1 MADILIIGAG
11 VAGLSAG
18 IYARLSGHNVI
29 VCEAHSIPGGNL
41 TGWQRGEYHID
52 NCIHWLT
59 GTNPH
64 DPLYSMWLD
73 LGALGGGIRVHQG
86 DMLFKYE
93 LNGETLSVYRDL
105 YRMRDEMLSLSPED
119 RDEILSLIRAV
130 ELVERLNNVGGENK
144 NEGISLGQLI
154 KGVPALIKYYNL
166 SCGELSERFKHPI
179 IRKLIA
185 SIIGRD
191 FGSLAL
197 LMIIATFSSDN
208 GGIPEGGSYAM
219 AQRMAKRLTDLGG
232 RLLTNKRAIK
242 INTVGKRASSV
253 SFADGDT
260 LSADYVIA
268 TIDPAI
274 LFGELTDI
282 PMPKALLK
290 NYKNDKLFRFSSY
303 HCAFACDTD
312 EPPFEGDVL
321 FPVPIKYYS
330 RLKTDHITLRE
341 FSHEPTYAPEGKTVL
356 GTMTYLAEEDCLEL
370 IKLRQTD
377 REAYNA
383 KKRELAEITEDCI
396 IRHYPELEGRIHLL
410 DTWTPASY
418 KRFTY
423 SEMGAFMSFALPE
436 RKLPIPTTNRVKGAE
451 NLILATQWQ
460 RIPGG
465 LPTAATFGKIA
476 IETINKLEKKE
487 SK

>member
-18 IYARLSGHNVI
+18 IYARLSGHNVV

-59 GTNPH
+59 GTNPSNKMFY
-64 DPLYSMWLD
+64 DMWCE
-73 LGALGGGIRVHQG
+73 LGVLGDGIRVHQG
-86 DMLFKYE
+86 DVLFKYE

-154 KGVPALIKYYNL
+154 KGVPTLIKYYNL
-166 SCGELSERFKHPI
+166 SCKELSERFKHPI
-179 IRKLIA
+179 IRRLIA

-232 RLLTNKRAIK
+232 RLLTNKRAVK

-268 TIDPAI
+268 AIDPAI

-282 PMPKALLK
+282 PMTKALLK

-341 FSHEPTYAPEGKTVL
+341 FTHEPTYAPEGKTVL
-356 GTMTYLAEEDCLEL
+356 GTMTYCDEELSEEF
-370 IKLRQTD
+370 ISLRAAD
-377 REAYNA
+377 SEAYKA
-383 KKRELAEITEDCI
+383 KKEELACI
-396 IRHYPELEGRIHLL
+396 IERCILLHYPSLEGKIRLI

-418 KRFTY
+418 KRFTH
-423 SEMGAFMSFALPE
+423 SDMGAFMSFAMPKKVLPT
-436 RKLPIPTTNRVKGAE
+436 RISHTIPGCK
-451 NLILATQWQ
+451 NLLIATQWQ
-460 RIPGG
+460 QLPGG
-465 LPTAATFGKIA
+465 LPTAAALGKSA
-476 IETINKLEKKE
+476 IKSINKMCKN
-487 SK
+487 

>member
-1 MADILIIGAG
+1 MANILVIGAG

-18 IYARLSGHNVI
+18 IYARLSGHDVT

-59 GTNPH
+59 GTNPY
-64 DPLYSMWLD
+64 DPLYSMWCD
-73 LGALGGGIRVHQG
+73 LGALGGVKVH
-86 DMLFKYE
+86 
-93 LNGETLSVYRDL
+93 NGERLYTCELDGSSISLWRDIE
-105 YRMRDEMLSLSPED
+105 RMKREMLELSPED
-119 RDEILSLIRAV
+119 EGEILSFIRGV
-130 ELVERLNNVGGENK
+130 ELVERLNHVGGKEH
-144 NEGISLGQLI
+144 NEGATFGKLI
-154 KGVPALIKYYNL
+154 AGAPILVKYYRL
-166 SCGELSERFKHPI
+166 SCGKLAERFESPLL
-179 IRKLIA
+179 RFFLS

-197 LMIIATFSSDN
+197 LMIVATFCSDN
-208 GGIPEGGSYAM
+208 GGIPEGGSYSM
-219 AQRMAKRLTDLGG
+219 AQRMAKRLCDLGG
-232 RLLTNKRAIK
+232 TLLTKKRATHFNRSGERIE
-242 INTVGKRASSV
+242 SV
-253 SFADGDT
+253 KFDDGDILT
-260 LSADYVIA
+260 ADYVIV
-268 TIDPAI
+268 TSDPDTV
-274 LFGELTDI
+274 FGSMTDL
-282 PMPKALLK
+282 PMPKDLEK
-290 NYKNDKLFRFSSY
+290 CYGDERLFRFSAY
-303 HCAFACDTD
+303 HCAFACDTNKL
-312 EPPFEGDVL
+312 PFEGDVL
-321 FPVPIKYYS
+321 FKIPIKYYS

-341 FSHEPTYAPEGKTVL
+341 FSHEPSYAPEGKTVL

-396 IRHYPELEGRIHLL
+396 IRHYPELEGKIHLL

-423 SEMGAFMSFALPE
+423 SEMGAFMSFALPA

-476 IETINKLEKKE
+476 IETINKLEKKK